1 MHSFRYPFK
10 VHIKSCAHKIVESRS
25 AICEAKLFCPFMLAH
40 GCVFQELMDIVF
52 DQKFAV
58 VGEQLPVSLGF
69 QNVIFV
75 MEDVDAASPIVH
87 SRDRSKRKRGSKT
100 TVEVC
105 VSIVRSAFSSTAVLI
120 RLLLWKPQL

>member
-1 MHSFRYPFK
+1 M
-10 VHIKSCAHKIVESRS
+10 ESRRS
-25 AICEAKLFCPFMLAH
+25 ICEAPRFRPLLGH

-105 VSIVRSAFSSTAVLI
+105 VYPPLCVI
-120 RLLLWKPQL
+120 RLP

>member
-1 MHSFRYPFK
+1 
-10 VHIKSCAHKIVESRS
+10 
-25 AICEAKLFCPFMLAH
+25 
-40 GCVFQELMDIVF
+40 MDIVF

-58 VGEQLPVSLGF
+58 VGEQLPLSLGF

-105 VSIVRSAFSSTAVLI
+105 VYPPLCAI
-120 RLLLWKPQL
+120 RLPFVEALTSGEIDLRSGGEGQNSRPLTFYYEAIFLNMPPLTRENPHLPETVTFHPET